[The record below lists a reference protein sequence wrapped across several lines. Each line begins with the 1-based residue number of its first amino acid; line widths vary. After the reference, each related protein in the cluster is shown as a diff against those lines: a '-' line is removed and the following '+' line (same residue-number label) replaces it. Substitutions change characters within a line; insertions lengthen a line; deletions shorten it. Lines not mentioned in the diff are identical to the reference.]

1 MLERAN
7 HIPTWGCERLNKQLT
22 TVLTKR
28 ETDWARQIVS
38 YGMKK
43 KTGAPGMITTNFIF
57 FDMDDRIERS
67 KAGSKNRLIVDIG
80 FGWNKLILFWI
91 VIKIKTSIQ

>member
-1 MLERAN
+1 MLEGGNNPHLGLWEIKQAADHRLDKERDRLSSAN
-7 HIPTWGCERLNKQLT
+7 CELWD
-22 TVLTKR
+22 
-28 ETDWARQIVS
+28 E
-38 YGMKK
+38 K